1 MIKLENISPDRPESS
16 SKKAMKK
23 ENSQLLQEI
32 YTLQRKLY
40 AESKQSLLIVLQG
53 MDASGKDGL
62 TRNLFQLAS
71 PSWTEV
77 SSFKKPTDLE
87 FSHDFL
93 WRIHKEVPANG
104 MIGVFNRSHYEDIL
118 VPSVYGYI
126 DDKKLKNRLQH
137 INNFEKML
145 EDEGTTI
152 LKFYLHV
159 GYEKQ
164 HEKLLER
171 TENPEK
177 YWKHSDGDW
186 ETREHW
192 DKFMGVYHT
201 IFEECNDVPWHVIPS
216 NSNTMKLNCAAKIV
230 LKALQKMD
238 PKLPELDSEKFKG

>member
-126 DDKKLKNRLQH
+126 DDKKLKYICDANPYKINRFTPGSNIKIISKHKMRTLKPKFLLVLIWSFRKEVIQREKNFLNKGGKLIFHLPMLH
-137 INNFEKML
+137 IVDKSNYKC
-145 EDEGTTI
+145 
-152 LKFYLHV
+152 
-159 GYEKQ
+159 
-164 HEKLLER
+164 LL
-171 TENPEK
+171 
-177 YWKHSDGDW
+177 
-186 ETREHW
+186 
-192 DKFMGVYHT
+192 
-201 IFEECNDVPWHVIPS
+201 
-216 NSNTMKLNCAAKIV
+216 
-230 LKALQKMD
+230 
-238 PKLPELDSEKFKG
+238 